1 VIFSHTM
8 DIRQLES
15 LCKVAELGSFSLAAE
30 ALFLTQPTVS
40 AHINSLERALGA
52 KLFDRMGR
60 KVVLTPTGEVLYRY
74 ARQILAL
81 REEALNAL
89 QDLSS
94 LKGEVLT
101 ASSTIPGEYLLPR
114 LLAAFNRKVSPLRVK
129 VTITDSEGVL
139 NLLLRGDVELG
150 FVGMK
155 RDEDRLEFFPIYH
168 DSVIIVAPRGHP
180 LAGKEVPWEDFKST
194 PLVMRERGSG
204 TRRAFERGLKEAG
217 YNPSRLTV
225 GAEFGSSAAVKEAVK
240 AGLGVGVISDLAV
253 KGELGR
259 DLMEVKVKG
268 MKPISRTFYLV
279 KRRGKTLTPAA
290 SRLVDFTLSEAA
302 Q

>member
-1 VIFSHTM
+1 MISSHKM

-30 ALFLTQPTVS
+30 ALLLTQPTIS
-40 AHINSLERALGA
+40 AHINSLERTLGA

-60 KVVLTPTGEVLYRY
+60 KVVLTPTGKVLYRY

-81 REEALNAL
+81 REEAINAL

-94 LKGEVLT
+94 LTGEVLT

-114 LLAAFNRKVSPLRVK
+114 LLAAFSRKVSPLKIK
-129 VTITDSEGVL
+129 VIITDSEGVL

-155 RDEDRLEFFPIYH
+155 RDEDRLQFFPIYQ
-168 DSVIIVAPRGHP
+168 DAVIIVAQRGHP
-180 LAGKEVPWEDFKST
+180 LAGREVRWEDFKRT

-217 YNPSRLTV
+217 YNPSGLTV

-253 KGELGR
+253 KAELGR
-259 DLMEVKVKG
+259 DLMQVKVKG

-279 KRRGKTLTPAA
+279 KRKGKTLTPAA
-290 SRLVDFTLSEAA
+290 SRLMDFAISEAA
-302 Q
+302 E

>member
-1 VIFSHTM
+1 M

-30 ALFLTQPTVS
+30 ALLLTQPTIS
-40 AHINSLERALGA
+40 AHINSLERTLGA

-60 KVVLTPTGEVLYRY
+60 KVVLTPTGKVLYRY

-81 REEALNAL
+81 REEAINAL

-94 LKGEVLT
+94 LTGEVLT

-114 LLAAFNRKVSPLRVK
+114 LLAAFNRKVSPLKVK

-155 RDEDRLEFFPIYH
+155 RDEDRLQFFPVYQ
-168 DSVIIVAPRGHP
+168 DAVIIVAHRGHP
-180 LAGKEVPWEDFKST
+180 LAGKEVPWEDFKRT

-217 YNPSRLTV
+217 YNPSGLTV

-253 KGELGR
+253 KAELGR

-279 KRRGKTLTPAA
+279 KRKGKTLTPAA
-290 SRLVDFTLSEAA
+290 SRLMEFAISEAA
-302 Q
+302 E